1 MEKSSNEGTLSFRPG
16 VMELFGGATCMSS
29 SKYHR
34 EQAEIFAGLAL
45 STSNENEAN
54 WYKLIAKDQLER
66 ALREPMHKY
75 SAPETPR
82 ILRRSSRA

>member
-1 MEKSSNEGTLSFRPG
+1 
-16 VMELFGGATCMSS
+16 MSS

-45 STSNENEAN
+45 STNNENEAN

-66 ALREPMHKY
+66 ALRERMHKY
-75 SAPETPR
+75 SASDLN
-82 ILRRSSRA
+82 ILRRSSRV

>member
-1 MEKSSNEGTLSFRPG
+1 
-16 VMELFGGATCMSS
+16 MSS

-66 ALREPMHKY
+66 ALREPMHKDTAY
-75 SAPETPR
+75 PETLEPG
-82 ILRRSSRA
+82 LTKETRRQVRTCSPMREPPPGAPQRL